1 MTHTLCYAEDMEEE
15 KLQAAKSILLDNDGN
30 KFAAI
35 KAFMA
40 QQGTDIDTAASYI
53 NQAYISLD
61 SPSTSVP
68 SSTAMVPYC
77 PPPQKEVVVREYV
90 VDSHPQPEPESTA
103 GLIIFA
109 ILASL
114 AKTAWELGWLFLKIV
129 LYCVFILPFKV
140 ATFLLLFFY
149 TDKAINRRRRD
160 YWF

>member
-1 MTHTLCYAEDMEEE
+1 MEEE
-15 KLQAAKSILLDNDGN
+15 KLQAAKAILLDNDGN

-35 KAFMA
+35 KAFMT

-53 NQAYISLD
+53 NQAYTSLD
-61 SPSTSVP
+61 SPSTSAP

-90 VDSHPQPEPESTA
+90 VDSQPKPEPESTA

>member
-1 MTHTLCYAEDMEEE
+1 MEKE
-15 KLQAAKSILLDNDGN
+15 KLQAAKAILLDNDGN

-35 KAFMA
+35 KAFMTQEEA
-40 QQGTDIDTAASYI
+40 DIDTAASYI
-53 NQAYISLD
+53 NQAYTSLD
-61 SPSTSVP
+61 SPSTSVS

-77 PPPQKEVVVREYV
+77 PPPQEEVVVREYV
-90 VDSHPQPEPESTA
+90 VDSQAKPEPESTA
-103 GLIIFA
+103 GLIIVA

-160 YWF
+160 YWGW